1 MDRTEFERIARE
13 TIDALPTPIRR
24 KVDGVVIVIDDREP
38 PRRGKLLLGL
48 YEGVPITEWGRD
60 QLVTLPD
67 KITLFSRAIIESTE
81 TDEEIPQVIR
91 ETLWHEIAHFF
102 GFEHD
107 KIDEMEARWKA
118 KRGER

>member
-1 MDRTEFERIARE
+1 MDRAEFERIARE
-13 TIDALPTPIRR
+13 TIDALPEAIRAR
-24 KVDGVVIVIDDREP
+24 VQDVAIVIDDREP
-38 PRRGKLLLGL
+38 PKRGKLLLGL

-67 KITLFSRAIIESTE
+67 KITLFSQAIIESTE
-81 TDEEIPQVIR
+81 NDDEIPQAIR

-107 KIDEMEARWKA
+107 KIDEMEARWQRRYNA
-118 KRGER
+118 